1 MISPPPTET
10 KITVK
15 PKLRIAALDSASP
28 HIADVVSDMHLTLLP
43 TSPAVLLGKRFLR
56 DFYYTL
62 LPAHGL
68 IHVMVA
74 YVDDKPA
81 GFIAVTPDPNGF
93 MGVALR
99 RWWYRIGWMLFLSV
113 VAQPFTRIPALW
125 EAFRIMT
132 TRKDGEPD
140 PYTAEFLSLG
150 VLPEF
155 TNPKF
160 VMESGLRIARELITQ
175 GVRVLT
181 DTGAKRVTAVVDAD
195 NLPARMM
202 YYGLG
207 WTLSRDSV
215 PGWRAPSVEFAWDI
229 KEVGK

>member
-1 MISPPPTET
+1 MISTPPTET
-10 KITVK
+10 KVTVK
-15 PKLRIAALDSASP
+15 PNLRIALLDSASP
-28 HIADVVSDMHLTLLP
+28 HIADVVSDMHLALLP
-43 TSPAVLLGKRFLR
+43 TSPAVLLGKNFLR

-62 LPAHGL
+62 LPAQGL

-81 GFIAVTPDPNGF
+81 GFIAVTPDPNSF
-93 MGVALR
+93 MSTALR
-99 RWWYRIGWMLFLSV
+99 RWWYRISWILFISV
-113 VAQPFTRIPALW
+113 IAQPFTRIPALW

-132 TRKDGEPD
+132 ARKDETPD
-140 PYTAEFLSLG
+140 PFTAEFLSLG

-175 GVRVLT
+175 GVRVLS
-181 DTGAKRVTAVVDAD
+181 DTGAKKVTAVVDAD

-207 WTLSRDSV
+207 WTLSRSSV
-215 PGWRAPSVEFAWDI
+215 PGWRAPSVEFTCEI
-229 KEVGK
+229 KDSK

>member
-1 MISPPPTET
+1 MIVTPPSGTLT
-10 KITVK
+10 ASLK
-15 PKLRIAALDSASP
+15 PKLRLALLDTASP
-28 HIADVVSDMHLTLLP
+28 HIADIVSEMHLTLLP

-62 LPAHGL
+62 LPTYGL

-74 YVDDKPA
+74 YVNETPA

-93 MGVALR
+93 MGTALR
-99 RWWYRIGWMLFLSV
+99 RWWYRIGWMLFVSV

-132 TRKDGEPD
+132 ARTDESPD
-140 PYTAEFLSLG
+140 PYRAEFLSLG
-150 VLPEF
+150 VLPDF

-160 VMESGLRIARELITQ
+160 VQESGLRIARELITQ
-175 GVRVLT
+175 GVRVLS
-181 DTGAKRVTAVVDAD
+181 DTGAKKITAVVDAD

-207 WTLSRDSV
+207 WTLSRSSV
-215 PGWRAPSVEFAWDI
+215 PGWRAPSVEFAWEI
-229 KEVGK
+229 KDAE